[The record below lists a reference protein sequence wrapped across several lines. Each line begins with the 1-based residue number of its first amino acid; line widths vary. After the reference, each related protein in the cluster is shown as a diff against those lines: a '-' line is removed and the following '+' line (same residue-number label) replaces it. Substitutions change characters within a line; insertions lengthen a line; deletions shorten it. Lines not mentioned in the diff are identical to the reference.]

1 MDSKKI
7 LVTGGAGYIGAH
19 TVVELIN
26 SGYEPVIVDNL
37 SRSDR
42 TLLDGIEK
50 ITGIKVPF
58 YEGDCGD
65 KKFMA
70 KVFESAGPFSSVLHF
85 AAYKSVGES
94 EAKPLMYYQNNVN
107 FAHYAS

>member
-26 SGYEPVIVDNL
+26 AGFEPVIVDDL

-50 ITGIKVPF
+50 VAGKKTTF
-58 YEGDCGD
+58 YEGDCSD
-65 KKFMA
+65 TKFMT
-70 KVFESAGPFSSVLHF
+70 KVFESAGPFSGVLHF
-85 AAYKSVGES
+85 AAFKSVGES
-94 EAKPLMYYQNNVN
+94 EEKPLIYY
-107 FAHYAS
+107 